1 MKKAAMQAY
10 NNSSPTAWMIGEVI
24 SESPLLIQI
33 EQRLTID
40 EDLLILTRNVTDYMV
55 QATIGLNLST
65 GSSEGHRH
73 SVSGTHNV
81 PLTIH
86 NGLQEGDMVL
96 LLRQDGG
103 QKFIVIDR
111 VVI

>member
-1 MKKAAMQAY
+1 MQAY
-10 NNSSPTAWMIGEVI
+10 NNSSPSAWMIGEVI
-24 SESPLLIQI
+24 NESPLEIQI
-33 EQRLTID
+33 EQRLIVD

-55 QATIGLNLST
+55 QAKIALNLST

-73 SVSGTHNV
+73 SVSGTYDV
-81 PLTIH
+81 PMTIQ
-86 NGLQEGDMVL
+86 NGLQEGDFVL

-103 QKFIVIDR
+103 QKFIVVDR